1 MASRTTNKS
10 TLKSTIVDAPVK
22 DEQAGFSFSDMLN
35 GFELPSGKR
44 VLVSFVAAMLIG
56 GCTLYLGMQLTAF
69 LAVGAAMLTGS
80 AFLAFL
86 ALFLGYALSILATVI
101 VSGKVQSFILSGD
114 IDRTYEATKAKVSG
128 WFSSAKTK
136 LAGSAA

>member
-1 MASRTTNKS
+1 MATRTTTKS
-10 TLKSTIVDAPVK
+10 TLKPTIVDAP
-22 DEQAGFSFSDMLN
+22 QAENVGSFFQSMIA

-44 VLVSFVAAMLIG
+44 VLVSFVAAMIAG

-86 ALFLGYALSILATVI
+86 ALFMGYALSILATVI
-101 VSGKVQSFILSGD
+101 ISGKVQSFILNGD
-114 IDRTYEATKAKVSG
+114 IDRTYQATKAKVTG
-128 WFSSAKTK
+128 WFSSAKSSMI
-136 LAGSAA
+136 GGAA